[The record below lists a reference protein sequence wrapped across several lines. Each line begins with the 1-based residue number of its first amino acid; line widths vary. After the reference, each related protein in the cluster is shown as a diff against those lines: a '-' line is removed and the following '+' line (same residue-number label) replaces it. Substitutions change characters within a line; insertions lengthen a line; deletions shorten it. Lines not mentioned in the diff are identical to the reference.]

1 MPPKKSNHDI
11 INFYEIPEI
20 KNKLTPYW
28 NPHFEDTQIK
38 LPARILVCGGSGT
51 GKTSFIA
58 NFIARAQDTFGYITI
73 VSKMGS
79 KEPIYEYLEKKI
91 GPKYIKFYTK
101 LSELPPPEQFG
112 HKDKQQLL
120 IFDDMVMDKQQE
132 IVEQYAIRCRKH
144 GAGVSLM
151 YLTQSFYKTSR
162 PLRLQMNYIVLF
174 KLTSARDLNMIIG
187 EFSVGHDKNQL
198 KSIYKDATKEKFNFL
213 KIDIEEPN
221 DNNRFSHNFTGFYQI
236 DDATPP

>member
-1 MPPKKSNHDI
+1 
-11 INFYEIPEI
+11 
-20 KNKLTPYW
+20 
-28 NPHFEDTQIK
+28 
-38 LPARILVCGGSGT
+38 
-51 GKTSFIA
+51 
-58 NFIARAQDTFGYITI
+58 
-73 VSKMGS
+73 MGS

-112 HKDKQQLL
+112 NKEKQQLL

-213 KIDIEEPN
+213 KIDIEEPD
-221 DNNRFSHNFTGFYQI
+221 DNKRFSHNFTGFYQI
-236 DDATPP
+236 DDATPPWTPHFHNRRINGEIFPPFARKTSPKRMSLFFEILSNVLTNSFAASNKSVQSFI